1 MKRFLVQLGGSL
13 CLLTSLVLQGQGAL
27 KLVPAAAVGRSLPG
41 SSVSAIK
48 ISPGTTQVKTSIVS
62 PAVVGVPSSQNVS
75 VLPDEDDL
83 RLQKFLKLNF
93 DRRASLILKELT
105 RRSGEASETDA
116 TTSELTE
123 QQDSVAIGNKEAE
136 NAPTIAQQTTTLN
149 NQLDAELKQFQ
160 MNVTLG
166 HWEAVRG
173 FYASIKTK
181 HVGQAYEYLIQSL
194 LRPPGLRPN
203 QVLPP
208 NQARKENHV
217 IELEDMLG
225 IADAYPMPLS
235 ESHARSLGGFLR
247 KMLSEGYDLQP
258 VLRSFRKGTRRL
270 GGQDKAQ
277 RLIVARILGAAGK
290 SEEAL
295 EFLISPED
303 AVEANDAESLNL
315 IALGYVDRHAKEPED
330 DWLVKAWEV
339 TQLALDLEDA
349 KESERE
355 QALQRALDLSEKID
369 PALGEAWLEK
379 VFASHP
385 EYGLEIIA
393 ATGASSAEQRTNRS
407 ADQRLKHLQLQ
418 HRAVQSFLDSKNSRD
433 LPWGRTLNLLAL
445 NWLSEAEHSYLN
457 DASQSRFPS
466 MQWDMY
472 GNMYYGNR
480 SKSQPRN
487 PNQAQPI
494 ATGDILKVQP
504 DENWLQFLNDGIRP
518 KFLEVLAK
526 LHLKVKE
533 EEMAFPY
540 IEKLA
545 KTHTE
550 EAHDLANEFIRIW
563 TENHDPN
570 TERNR
575 RSTYMYIYGY
585 NRNAEGI
592 PLTRS
597 KQVRNLEELTHWVK
611 KLRTLPIEPVDE
623 ALLAKAF
630 TTCHSVAE
638 VYRLE
643 DIEKVF
649 GDSDSLQPNTL
660 AGMIQTMRSNLAT
673 VWRKPDVQ
681 KNNKTQRKDKEIQ
694 AEVFRGYRVAGS
706 VLEKGL
712 EKYPDSWSLHLALAC
727 ILFDENTY
735 QYELTKDS
743 QFTARRS
750 RAFGQFED
758 AATLYAEQVEGLPQD
773 KESSEVY
780 EFWFYAS
787 LGATDLGGLRDYH
800 QPDRN
805 QPGKI
810 RTAIMKLPGLMAE
823 RHVARFANALSTR
836 ITSLKAELKHRYL
849 RAGLSIVGDH
859 EKAAEARKLF
869 DYYNDLVTEI
879 QLVTHIDGSSNVG
892 HQEPF
897 GLFVDIRHTKEVERE
912 SGGFSKYLQN
922 QNNAGYFY
930 NYGRPTV
937 NYRDDFE
944 EAAREALKE
953 HFEVL
958 SVTFHNDKTE
968 SIGDAELGWRRTPY
982 AYLLMK
988 SLGPEVDM
996 LPSLQMDFDFM
1007 DTSGYVVLPVE
1018 SSKIA
1023 IDASKADARPFRD
1036 LILTQTVDE
1045 RLADEG
1051 ALVLEIKA
1059 VAHGLIPPLN
1069 QLVQFKQTGF
1079 EMLSTDDQG
1088 MVVTTLDQETD
1099 DLAPVGER
1107 QWMIRLQ
1114 ARPELTER
1122 PKSFA
1127 FPAPNES
1134 VKEVVYQRYQDA
1146 DLASVGP
1153 DVILMAAYG
1162 NPSPGWPWMLL
1173 ILILVLGVGYGIYRL
1188 DLKGEPEITSAEILL
1203 PDPLTPFT
1211 ALGVLKKIQSDAN
1224 ISEDEKLELSILMNS
1239 LEDQFFSP
1247 DTKSNQDLK
1256 EVLMPWLNRD
1266 FQKSNSVSLQ

>member
-13 CLLTSLVLQGQGAL
+13 CLLMSLALQGQGAV
-27 KLVPAAAVGRSLPG
+27 KLVPAIAVGRSLPVP
-41 SSVSAIK
+41 SVSAIK
-48 ISPGTTQVKTSIVS
+48 ISPGTAQVKTSIVA
-62 PAVVGVPSSQNVS
+62 PAVLDVPSSQNVS

-93 DRRASLILKELT
+93 DRRTSLILKELT
-105 RRSGEASETDA
+105 RRKDGQSEPK
-116 TTSELTE
+116 TSEPTPP
-123 QQDSVAIGNKEAE
+123 QDQAPVKSEAA
-136 NAPTIAQQTTTLN
+136 NDAQKVAQQTAELN
-149 NQLDAELKQFQ
+149 KRLDEELKVFQLD
-160 MNVTLG
+160 VTLG
-166 HWEAVRG
+166 NWEAIRG
-173 FYASIKTK
+173 FYVSIKTN
-181 HVGQAYEYLIQSL
+181 HVQQTFQHLVQGLS
-194 LRPPGLRPN
+194 RPAGLRTN
-203 QVLPP
+203 QPLPP
-208 NQARKENHV
+208 NQARRENHV
-217 IELEDMLG
+217 MALKDLVG
-225 IADAYPMPLS
+225 LADAYPLPLTD
-235 ESHARSLGGFLR
+235 SHALSLGAFLR
-247 KMLSEGYDLQP
+247 KMLAEGYDLQP
-258 VLRSFRKGTRRL
+258 VLQKFRAGTRRL

-290 SEEAL
+290 SNEAL

-393 ATGASSAEQRTNRS
+393 ATGVSSAEQRTNRS

-418 HRAVQSFLDSKNSRD
+418 HRAVETFLESGNESD

-445 NWLSEAEHSYLN
+445 NWLSEAEHSYQN
-457 DASQSRFPS
+457 DTSQSRSPS

-472 GNMYYGNR
+472 GNMFYGNR
-480 SKSQPRN
+480 FNSQPRN
-487 PNQAQPI
+487 PNQPQPI
-494 ATGDILKVQP
+494 ATGEILKVQP
-504 DENWLQFLNDGIRP
+504 DENWLEFLNADIRP
-518 KFLEVLAK
+518 KFMEILAK

-533 EEMAFPY
+533 EDIAFPY

-545 KTHTE
+545 ATHAK

-585 NRNAEGI
+585 NRTAEGI

-597 KQVRNLEELTHWVK
+597 KQVRNLLELTQWVK
-611 KLRTLPIEPVDE
+611 KLRELPIEPVDE

-673 VWRKPDVQ
+673 IWRKPDVQ
-681 KNNKTQRKDKEIQ
+681 KSNKTQRKDKEIQ
-694 AEVFRGYRVAGS
+694 AEVFRGYEVAKS

-743 QFTARRS
+743 QFTARRAS
-750 RAFGQFED
+750 AFERFVD
-758 AATLYAEQVEGLPQD
+758 AANLYAEQVEDLPQD

-780 EFWFYAS
+780 EFWFYGS

-800 QPDRN
+800 QPDRK
-805 QPGKI
+805 QPEKI
-810 RTAIMKLPGLMAE
+810 RAAITKLPGLASE
-823 RHVARFANALSTR
+823 RHMARFANALSTR

-879 QLVTHIDGSSNVG
+879 QLVAHIDGSSNVG

-937 NYRDDFE
+937 NYRDGFE

-958 SVTFHNDKTE
+958 SVTFHTDKTE
-968 SIGDAELGWRRTPY
+968 SVGDAEPGWRRTPY

-988 SLGPEVDM
+988 PLGPEVDM
-996 LPSLQMDFDFM
+996 IPSLQMDFDFM

-1018 SSKIA
+1018 SPKIA
-1023 IDASKADARPFRD
+1023 IDANKAELRPFRD
-1036 LILTQTVDE
+1036 LTLTQTLDE
-1045 RLADEG
+1045 RRADEG
-1051 ALVLEIKA
+1051 ALVLEIQA
-1059 VAHGLIPPLN
+1059 VAHGLIPPLD
-1069 QLVQFKQTGF
+1069 QLVQFKSTGF
-1079 EMLSTDDQG
+1079 EVVSTDDQG
-1088 MVVTTLDQETD
+1088 VAVMTLDQETE

-1134 VKEVVYQRYQDA
+1134 VKKVVYQRYQDA

-1162 NPSPGWPWMLL
+1162 NPSSGWPWMLL
-1173 ILILVLGVGYGIYRL
+1173 ILILVLGVGYGFYRM
-1188 DLKGEPEITSAEILL
+1188 DLKGEPEIASAEILL

-1211 ALGVLKKIQSDAN
+1211 ALGVLKKIQSDAD
-1224 ISEDEKLELSILMNS
+1224 ISEDEKLELSVLMSS

-1247 DTKSNQDLK
+1247 DAKSDQDLK

-1266 FQKSNSVSLQ
+1266 FQKSNSVSRQ